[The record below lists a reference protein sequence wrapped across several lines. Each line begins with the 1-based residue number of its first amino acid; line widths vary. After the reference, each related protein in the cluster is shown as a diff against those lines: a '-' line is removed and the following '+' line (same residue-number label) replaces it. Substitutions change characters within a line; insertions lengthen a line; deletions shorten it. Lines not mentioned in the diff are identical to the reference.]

1 MSTRPMR
8 STMSENRRFE
18 VGPRIC
24 HCGNQCRLT
33 TSWTDN
39 NPGRRFWGCADY
51 GVRRGCAF
59 FEWYDPQVC
68 ERSKIVI
75 CGLLKRLRKEEEE
88 NRKLKIEV
96 GAGLKARRFLLASV
110 LGSWIFLIVLLGMLV
125 LEWRDAGSSKNV
137 KLALQF

>member
-1 MSTRPMR
+1 MSTR
-8 STMSENRRFE
+8 STMSTNRRCE
-18 VGPRIC
+18 VGHPIC

-39 NPGRRFWGCADY
+39 NLGRRFWGCADY

-75 CGLLKRLRKEEEE
+75 SGQLKRLRKEEEE
-88 NRKLKIEV
+88 NRKLKKKV
-96 GAGLKARRFLLASV
+96 GAALKAQRFL
-110 LGSWIFLIVLLGMLV
+110 
-125 LEWRDAGSSKNV
+125 
-137 KLALQF
+137 

>member
-1 MSTRPMR
+1 MSTRSM
-8 STMSENRRFE
+8 MSANRRCE
-18 VGPRIC
+18 VGQPIFQ
-24 HCGNQCRLT
+24 CGNQCRLT
-33 TSWTDN
+33 TSWTNN

-88 NRKLKIEV
+88 NQKSKKEV
-96 GAGLKARRFLLASV
+96 GAALKAQRFLRASV

-125 LEWRDAGSSKNV
+125 LEWKDSGFSKNV
-137 KLALQF
+137 KLALTF